1 VKEKLIVDSNV
12 LNEVNKFLTKKSNPV
27 IVDRIIEIVL
37 AKG

>member
-1 VKEKLIVDSNV
+1 MKEKLTIDSKA

-27 IVDRIIEIVL
+27 IDRIIEIVL